1 MIYIQIGIQV
11 FECFV
16 DVDIGV
22 CIQDLFFSQIKKN
35 NKIIMSLI
43 KFSVKFSWGY
53 FLCVS

>member
-11 FECFV
+11 FERFV